1 MWDYA
6 SKFNLTIVT
15 KDSDFS
21 NMIIFQSPPPRVV
34 HIKMGNLKFG
44 DFEKIITAN
53 WDKIISISETY
64 KLTNVFIDR
73 IEGIE

>member
-1 MWDYA
+1 
-6 SKFNLTIVT
+6 
-15 KDSDFS
+15 
-21 NMIIFQSPPPRVV
+21 MIIFQSPPPRVV

>member
-1 MWDYA
+1 
-6 SKFNLTIVT
+6 
-15 KDSDFS
+15 
-21 NMIIFQSPPPRVV
+21 
-34 HIKMGNLKFG
+34 MGNLKFG